1 MRKKLL
7 AMLAVSAF
15 ALGSASAFAD
25 LGEDMDTLA
34 ENLQVVQKTSDIG
47 ELKAALNK
55 MRTAAVDAQKETPPK
70 LEGKAADSPEMK
82 DFRSGLD
89 TLIGQIDQ
97 ALAMANQGKVAEAKQ
112 LAQGL
117 KQTRDANHKKFR

>member
-55 MRTAAVDAQKETPPK
+55 TRRKRRRQNW
-70 LEGKAADSPEMK
+70 KAKRPIA
-82 DFRSGLD
+82 R
-89 TLIGQIDQ
+89 
-97 ALAMANQGKVAEAKQ
+97 
-112 LAQGL
+112 
-117 KQTRDANHKKFR
+117 R

>member
-34 ENLQVVQKTSDIG
+34 ENLQVVQKTSDAG

-55 MRTAAVDAQKETPPK
+55 MRTAGRCSERDP
-70 LEGKAADSPEMK
+70 
-82 DFRSGLD
+82 
-89 TLIGQIDQ
+89 
-97 ALAMANQGKVAEAKQ
+97 AEAGRQ
-112 LAQGL
+112 SGRQ
-117 KQTRDANHKKFR
+117 R